1 MIGKDKVKLQ
11 VSITKELDDA
21 LSDIVKESKSRG
33 MPVTKSQLVEVAL
46 RNLIRQSMELTKK
59 GEQK

>member
-59 GEQK
+59 GDQK